1 MRIGKHTYKHVK
13 PLPYLLLAPVV
24 VYLGFLVFYPFL
36 RSIYLCFFVT
46 NSLGVP
52 KSFMG
57 FGNFKRVFTDPAF
70 LKSLVQTF
78 KFSALLTG
86 DLYESRELELVKKYG
101 DLLDVDML
109 KIPHHGHVTY
119 TSEQFVNATS
129 SEVAVGMGH
138 VLLSTNK
145 YANLL
150 KNGAKAV
157 LMDMPDGYIHV
168 WTDGK
173 GDIMWETSRKRTM
186 TNYERH
192 DKAYSILNSK

>member
-109 KIPHHGHVTY
+109 KIPHHGRWDKNLADLIEKTRPEYAVI
-119 TSEQFVNATS
+119 TS
-129 SEVAVGMGH
+129 SDDEPEDDETVELLTSSGVATYFTRKAP
-138 VLLSTNK
+138 VLLRC
-145 YANLL
+145 
-150 KNGAKAV
+150 
-157 LMDMPDGYIHV
+157 
-168 WTDGK
+168 DGK
-173 GDIMWETSRKRTM
+173 SLTLEYDGDTE
-186 TNYERH
+186 
-192 DKAYSILNSK
+192 